1 MSSKKDKSKFKN
13 EVKKILKEF
22 SQVSDTKSAT
32 TDAFDD
38 EDEEGVSSPEKAVES
53 SPEKLGENS
62 SKKLKDE
69 SPDKKK
75 ENKTEGADLMIAE
88 EKEYD
93 KVYFSDYVKLFRF
106 SYGAWTMG
114 LFLFQNIFC

>member
-1 MSSKKDKSKFKN
+1 M
-13 EVKKILKEF
+13 LKEIK
-22 SQVSDTKSAT
+22 QVSDTKSAN
-32 TDAFDD
+32 TDAIDDD
-38 EDEEGVSSPEKAVES
+38 EEEIVSSPDRAIES

-62 SKKLKDE
+62 SKKLKDD
-69 SPDKKK
+69 SPEKKK

-93 KVYFSDYVKLFRF
+93 KVYFSDYVALFRY

-114 LFLFQNIFC
+114 LFIF